1 VTLNA
6 TTSAQSAASSLASEV
21 EPEGGCLPNTLVRMA
36 DGSERPIEDVRPD
49 QCVVTADGRTGTVR
63 HTITRREN
71 ESIVRLTLRGHTPVS
86 LASQHVVLTEN
97 GEVAVRDL
105 MLDDHVALTRFLP
118 AARAAL
124 EIDEVISRRERAM
137 KGGALRGGALQGG
150 ASGEPAKVVPIAPIP
165 DAIPLTPRTGRLIG
179 LFLAYGAIDESR
191 VRWTF
196 GGEERDAL
204 VTQCADLLTD
214 LGIRAEIEPQFNA
227 RVSVTVYGGAWA
239 RLWTRLFERRDQN
252 RTVHPLL
259 LGDGDYLRAML
270 AGWAAGEGYSGR
282 SFADSWHMRGSTVS
296 RTLAMSLYDIALGLG
311 FRPMVRLCAA
321 TQNVYPKRS
330 KPFYEIELVMPFERP
345 DHSDN
350 AGTTAERGEKESVV
364 KPVHVWARVRGI
376 EQCRFAGAVYS
387 LNVDGGES
395 YVAEGIGVRCS
406 ANRGA
411 PVAQQS

>member
-1 VTLNA
+1 MTLIETPLEIA
-6 TTSAQSAASSLASEV
+6 FASSDEPSLDSEA
-21 EPEGGCLPNTLVRMA
+21 ECGGGCLPQTLIRMA
-36 DGSERPIEDVRPD
+36 DGSERPIEAVRPD
-49 QCVVTADGRTGTVR
+49 ECVVTADGRTGTVR
-63 HTITRREN
+63 HTMTRRES

-86 LASQHVVLTEN
+86 LASQHVVLTKN

-118 AARAAL
+118 AARAAVK
-124 EIDEVISRRERAM
+124 IDEVISRRERAM
-137 KGGALRGGALQGG
+137 KGGGWQGG
-150 ASGEPAKVVPIAPIP
+150 AVGEPARVDPIAPIP
-165 DAIPLTPRTGRLIG
+165 DAIPLAPRMGRLIG
-179 LFLAYGAIDESR
+179 LFLAYGAIDDSR

-204 VTQCADLLTD
+204 VTQCADLLSD

-239 RLWTRLFERRDQN
+239 RLWTRLFERRDQS

-282 SFADSWHMRGSTVS
+282 NFADSWHMRGSTVS
-296 RTLAMSLYDIALGLG
+296 RTLAMSLCDIALGLG
-311 FRPMVRLCAA
+311 FRPMVRLCAP

-330 KPFYEIELVMPFERP
+330 KPFYEIELAMPFERP

-350 AGTTAERGEKESVV
+350 AGTTAERGEKERLV

-376 EQCRFAGAVYS
+376 EQCRFTGTVYS
-387 LNVDGGES
+387 LNVDGDES
-395 YVAEGIGVRCS
+395 YVAEGVGVRCF

-411 PVAQQS
+411 PVAQQG